1 MGHIEIIEDE
11 RHLQERLQHHI
22 DSGVPENKLIVVSNR
37 GVEGFLRDY
46 PSVEEEMAGGR
57 DIADIFSRYIAVSDE
72 KASQYTDALN
82 KDELLLY
89 IENDTSAPAAA
100 DEETIK
106 LRKERLSVNKDSVNK
121 GEVVVEKYA
130 ESEIEEFDVPVN
142 MDNVTVERRPVEG
155 EPLFETYN
163 QTEDGEDDLNVIRI
177 PITKERIRIIKEQV
191 VTEEI
196 IVRKEIIEKT
206 EHVSGTVRREDIR
219 VSEVKNED
227 LDK

>member
-1 MGHIEIIEDE
+1 
-11 RHLQERLQHHI
+11 
-22 DSGVPENKLIVVSNR
+22 
-37 GVEGFLRDY
+37 
-46 PSVEEEMAGGR
+46 MAGGR

-72 KASQYTDALN
+72 KAGQYTDALN
-82 KDELLLY
+82 KGELLLY

-196 IVRKEIIEKT
+196 IVRKEVIEKT

>member
-1 MGHIEIIEDE
+1 
-11 RHLQERLQHHI
+11 
-22 DSGVPENKLIVVSNR
+22 
-37 GVEGFLRDY
+37 
-46 PSVEEEMAGGR
+46 
-57 DIADIFSRYIAVSDE
+57 
-72 KASQYTDALN
+72 
-82 KDELLLY
+82 
-89 IENDTSAPAAA
+89 
-100 DEETIK
+100 
-106 LRKERLSVNKDSVNK
+106 
-121 GEVVVEKYA
+121 
-130 ESEIEEFDVPVN
+130 

-196 IVRKEIIEKT
+196 IVRKEVIEKT